1 MNVNLRNLYRV
12 PVPDYEY
19 ESSQEAPVSYPVH
32 DNLLAIGQV
41 HLVRIKKKEV
51 VRIQI
56 KDIWSS
62 TDHNSEYFQNE
73 HQTKIN

>member
-32 DNLLAIGQV
+32 DNLPAIGQV
-41 HLVRIKKKEV
+41 HLVRISKK
-51 VRIQI
+51 RG
-56 KDIWSS
+56 
-62 TDHNSEYFQNE
+62 SEN
-73 HQTKIN
+73 TN